1 MIKLLKFLIC
11 SNRVD
16 KIVKALTDVSAFID
30 NEVALLLDI
39 WQLKSVALAAVISL
53 KVEGKKKSRHG
64 SFGCYEVSEQ
74 EWSVFA
80 FF

>member
-53 KVEGKKKSRHG
+53 KVEGTKKRQNS
-64 SFGCYEVSEQ
+64 
-74 EWSVFA
+74 
-80 FF
+80 

>member
-16 KIVKALTDVSAFID
+16 KIIKALTDVSAFID

-53 KVEGKKKSRHG
+53 KVEGKKKSQN
-64 SFGCYEVSEQ
+64 S
-74 EWSVFA
+74 
-80 FF
+80 

>member
-16 KIVKALTDVSAFID
+16 KIVKALTLVSAFID

-39 WQLKSVALAAVISL
+39 WQLKSVVLAAVISL
-53 KVEGKKKSRHG
+53 KVEGKKKSQN
-64 SFGCYEVSEQ
+64 S
-74 EWSVFA
+74 
-80 FF
+80 

>member
-1 MIKLLKFLIC
+1 MIKLLKYLIC

-53 KVEGKKKSRHG
+53 KVEGKKKSQN
-64 SFGCYEVSEQ
+64 S
-74 EWSVFA
+74 
-80 FF
+80 

>member
-39 WQLKSVALAAVISL
+39 WQFKSVALAAVISL
-53 KVEGKKKSRHG
+53 KVEGKKKSQN
-64 SFGCYEVSEQ
+64 S
-74 EWSVFA
+74 
-80 FF
+80 

>member
-1 MIKLLKFLIC
+1 MIKLLKYLIC

-30 NEVALLLDI
+30 NEVDLLLDI

-53 KVEGKKKSRHG
+53 KVEGKKKRQNS
-64 SFGCYEVSEQ
+64 
-74 EWSVFA
+74 
-80 FF
+80 

>member
-53 KVEGKKKSRHG
+53 KVEGKKKRQNS
-64 SFGCYEVSEQ
+64 
-74 EWSVFA
+74 
-80 FF
+80 

>member
-16 KIVKALTDVSAFID
+16 KKVKALTSVSAFID
-30 NEVALLLDI
+30 NEAALLLDI

-53 KVEGKKKSRHG
+53 KVEGKKESQN
-64 SFGCYEVSEQ
+64 S
-74 EWSVFA
+74 
-80 FF
+80 

>member
-16 KIVKALTDVSAFID
+16 KIVKALTSVSAFID

-53 KVEGKKKSRHG
+53 KVEGKKKSQN
-64 SFGCYEVSEQ
+64 S
-74 EWSVFA
+74 
-80 FF
+80 

>member
-39 WQLKSVALAAVISL
+39 WQLESVALAAVISL
-53 KVEGKKKSRHG
+53 KVEGKKESQN
-64 SFGCYEVSEQ
+64 S
-74 EWSVFA
+74 
-80 FF
+80 